1 MLKGLLKLKKAIM
14 TVYSSVAA
22 VALFVLIIC
31 TFVQVVGRYIF
42 NSSPAW
48 TEEFARYAFIWFGSL
63 GAAVAL
69 DKNLHASISVFTD
82 MLPKSVQKYLAILM
96 KLMIVAISVLM
107 IITGLQLTKA
117 TLNTPSPAIR
127 LPMAWVNVAI
137 VFCGIGMVAT
147 SVYSILE
154 SLFGKKEESLQ
165 GGDNA

>member
-1 MLKGLLKLKKAIM
+1 MLKGLLKLKKALM
-14 TVYSSVAA
+14 TLYSSVAA
-22 VALFVLIIC
+22 VALFALIIC

-48 TEEFARYAFIWFGSL
+48 TEELARYVFIWFGSL

-82 MLPKSVQKYLAILM
+82 LLPKSVQKYLAILM
-96 KLMIVAISVLM
+96 KIMIVVISVLM

-127 LPMAWVNVAI
+127 MPMAYVNSAI
-137 VFCGIGMVAT
+137 VFGGFGMAAT
-147 SVYSILE
+147 SVCAILE
-154 SLFGKKEESLQ
+154 SLFGKKEEIPQ